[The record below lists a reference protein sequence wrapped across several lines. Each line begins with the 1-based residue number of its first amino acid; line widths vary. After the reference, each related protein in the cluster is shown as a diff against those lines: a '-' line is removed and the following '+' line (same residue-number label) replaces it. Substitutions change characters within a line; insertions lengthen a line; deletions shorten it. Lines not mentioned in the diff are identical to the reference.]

1 MTSLARFAGFKRW
14 GSQVEILDC
23 PSLWR
28 FLHCA
33 PDHVKLSAFQDLA
46 PEFHSSHRA
55 PPSQGSL
62 PCICNFID
70 TRWEPPADSI
80 FLLEPRVP
88 HSICLTVS
96 VGVLAKFA
104 DLQGREE
111 QEDAVRR
118 GREKVKH
125 WLMCVARHP
134 GRASSPRRAGLA
146 TCLLPNPYT
155 PPTPLPPHCSHH
167 IVSPI
172 PND

>member
-14 GSQVEILDC
+14 DSQVEILDC

-33 PDHVKLSAFQDLA
+33 PNHVKLSAFQDLA

-172 PND
+172 HND